1 MEGVFS
7 GQMVLQVEIFAHL
20 FQKMIMKYKLLATF
34 LVSFFVFSQPFFLEA
49 KENAAPLT
57 GRTVARIAQR
67 FASMHYSQQSIDDA
81 ISQKTLKIYLNRLD
95 PGHYYFLD
103 SDIQEFLTYQN
114 RLDDLLLNQGN
125 VELSL
130 HIFTR
135 FKTQL
140 AERLDYLE
148 ILEQETFDFNIDASW
163 TIDRSEASYP
173 KNLEEAQ
180 KLWRLKFKFD
190 LLTLTLG
197 GNSIEEA
204 KERLLQRSKSTWKN
218 YSQYTDNNV
227 VALFLNALTSAFDP
241 HSTYMEPRDQENFE
255 INIKLSLE
263 GIGAVLRWE
272 DGYTVVNSIV
282 PGGAAFR
289 EGSLKVNDRII
300 AVAQGEDAFEN
311 VVDIRL
317 GDVVQLIRG
326 KRGTKVRLQVMR
338 PTGSG
343 NAIHT
348 IAIIRDKIVLKEG
361 EAKSYTL
368 SPQMSPKS
376 DFQAPKDYTIGLI
389 HLPSFYT
396 DFEGRRKNLPD
407 YKSATRDVK
416 NILEQFIQEKV
427 DGVILDLRNNGGG
440 GLDEAV
446 DMVGL
451 FVGKEPAV
459 VIRNSFGGE
468 EIRTG
473 RQKQIYAGP
482 LLVLLNHYSA
492 SASEILAGALQDY
505 GRAILVGDKTTF
517 GKGTVQNISRLPP
530 NYGALKVTIA
540 QFYRVQGGSTQNKGV
555 EPDIVLPSLNNVW
568 EIGES
573 YLENA
578 LPWKKINSLSFTPD
592 QTISNYLPEL
602 KTLSQ
607 KRTGQHE
614 TFIKVKEDIEEYLTN
629 VKPRQFTTILEI
641 QKDFEENEKKRQ
653 AQKDE
658 ISKQISAA
666 VDGDSAAVDEEIEKS
681 EDQLAGNPDSEDP
694 EEESFHYAGKNLY
707 LEESLFILEDY
718 IRHLHQSSTAQTKLK
733 LSQN

>member
-1 MEGVFS
+1 MT
-7 GQMVLQVEIFAHL
+7 
-20 FQKMIMKYKLLATF
+20 YKTLASFTLAF
-34 LVSFFVFSQPFFLEA
+34 LILSQSFLLEA
-49 KENAAPLT
+49 KEAAAPLT
-57 GRTVARIAQR
+57 GRSVARIAQR
-67 FASMHYSQQSIDDA
+67 FASMHYSQQPIGDE
-81 ISQKTLKIYLNRLD
+81 ISQKTLKTYLNRID

-103 SDIQEFLTYQN
+103 SDIQEFLKYEY
-114 RLDDLLLNQGN
+114 RLDDLLLRQGN

-135 FKTQL
+135 FKTRL
-140 AERLDYLE
+140 SERLDYLE
-148 ILEQETFDFNIDASW
+148 SLEKETFDFKKDAAW
-163 TIDRSEASYP
+163 KIDRSEEPYP
-173 KNLEEAQ
+173 KTMEEAQ
-180 KLWRLKFKFD
+180 NLWRLKFKFD

-197 GNSIEEA
+197 GNTMEEA
-204 KERLLQRSKSTWKN
+204 KERLLQRAKSTWKN

-263 GIGAVLRWE
+263 GIGAVLRWD

-289 EGSLKVNDRII
+289 EGSLKVSDRIV
-300 AVAQGEDAFEN
+300 AVAQGDDPFES
-311 VVDIRL
+311 VVDVRL

-326 KRGTKVRLQVMR
+326 KRGTRVRLQVMR
-338 PTGSG
+338 KSESG
-343 NAIHT
+343 DAIHT
-348 IAIIRDKIVLKEG
+348 IAIVRDKIVLKDG

-368 SPQMSPKS
+368 SPKS
-376 DFQAPKDYTIGLI
+376 TATEDFQAPEDFKVGLI

-396 DFEGRRKNLPD
+396 DFEGRRKNLPN

-416 NILEQFIQEKV
+416 TILEQFIEDKV
-427 DGVILDLRNNGGG
+427 DGVVLDLRNNGGG

-451 FVGKEPAV
+451 FVGKKPAV

-530 NYGALKVTIA
+530 NFGALKVTIA
-540 QFYRVQGGSTQNKGV
+540 QFYRVEGGSTQNKGV
-555 EPDIVLPSLNNVW
+555 ESDIVLPSLNNVW

-573 YLENA
+573 HLENA
-578 LPWKKINSLSFTPD
+578 LPWKKINALNFSPD
-592 QTISNYLPEL
+592 NTIKNYLPQL
-602 KTLSQ
+602 KSLSQ
-607 KRTGQHE
+607 KRIDNDKE
-614 TFIKVKEDIEEYLTN
+614 FVKIKKDINEYLTN
-629 VKPRQFTTILEI
+629 VKPRELTTILGM
-641 QKDFEENEKKRQ
+641 QKDFEKNERERKSKKE
-653 AQKDE
+653 A
-658 ISKQISAA
+658 
-666 VDGDSAAVDEEIEKS
+666 IEKRIA
-681 EDQLAGNPDSEDP
+681 DAAHGQKIPDPAKKQEKGLDTGEKP
-694 EEESFHYAGKNLY
+694 SFDYGGKDHILK
-707 LEESLFILEDY
+707 ESLFVLEDY
-718 IRHLHQSSTAQTKLK
+718 IRYLQQSSTAQAKLK
-733 LSQN
+733 LSRN